1 MHAAANHVSLPAM
14 DARDTSDSFFQQLPL
29 LTRFEG
35 VAETA
40 SYTPLPDGWLLAVA
54 DIVGSTKAIA
64 EGRYKTVNMAG
75 ASVISALLNGMDM
88 KDYPFVFGG
97 DGAVVALPGGL
108 AEKAAE
114 ILAAVRD
121 WVLAELHLQL
131 RVALVPVADIRT
143 AGLDV
148 RVARFGVSEHVSYAM
163 FSGGGASW
171 AEQQMKAGRYTIA
184 RPSQALPDL
193 TGLSCRWD
201 PIAAHNGEVVSIITK
216 PASEATMPEFR
227 ALVAAIIA
235 VTAEQNRGGHPVPAE
250 GPGLSFSMD
259 SIQAEVLA
267 VPPAR
272 RFRARL
278 SALLQVILTLVLHK
292 TNLSLGRFNARDY
305 AREVAD
311 NSDFRKF
318 DDGLKMTVDVDDA
331 HRRRLEALLAV
342 AEAKGVCHYG
352 MHRQD
357 SALMTCFVLTP
368 MSKDHVHFIDGGNGG
383 YALAARD
390 LAMKLDAGQTA
401 RAG

>member
-1 MHAAANHVSLPAM
+1 MDTRNAAG
-14 DARDTSDSFFQQLPL
+14 SFFQQLPL

-40 SYTPLPDGWLLAVA
+40 SYTPLPEGWVLAVA

-97 DGAVVALPGGL
+97 DGAIVALPGAL
-108 AEKAAE
+108 EEQATQ

-121 WVLAELHLQL
+121 WVSAELQLEL
-131 RVALVPVADIRT
+131 RVALVPLIDIRE

-148 RVARFGVSEHVSYAM
+148 RVARFGASDHVSYAM
-163 FSGGGASW
+163 FSGGGVSW
-171 AEQQMKAGRYTIA
+171 AEEQMKSGRYRIDRKADTH
-184 RPSQALPDL
+184 PDL

-201 PIAAHNGEVVSIITK
+201 PIAAQNGDVVSIIAK
-216 PASEATMPEFR
+216 PVSEATMPEFR

-235 VTAEQNRGGHPVPAE
+235 VTAEQNRDGHPVPVE
-250 GPGLSFSMD
+250 GPPLRFRAGNID
-259 SIQAEVLA
+259 AETA
-267 VPPAR
+267 AAPPGQR
-272 RFRARL
+272 LRARL
-278 SALLQVILTLVLHK
+278 SGLTQALLAVLLYK
-292 TNLSLGRFNARDY
+292 FNLSMGRFNARDY
-305 AREVAD
+305 AREVAE

-331 HRRRLEALLAV
+331 HRRRLEVLLAD
-342 AEAKGVCHYG
+342 AEAKGICHYG

-390 LAMKLDAGQTA
+390 LAMKLDAEQTA
-401 RAG
+401 RTR

>member
-1 MHAAANHVSLPAM
+1 MN
-14 DARDTSDSFFQQLPL
+14 ARDTTDSFFLQLPL

-40 SYTPLPDGWLLAVA
+40 SYTPVPEGWVLAVA
-54 DIVGSTKAIA
+54 DIIGSTKAIA

-97 DGAVVALPGGL
+97 DGAVVALPGSL
-108 AEKAAE
+108 TAKAAN

-121 WVLAELHLQL
+121 WVREEFKLHL
-131 RVALVPVADIRT
+131 RVALVPVADIRA
-143 AGLDV
+143 AGFDV
-148 RVARFGVSEHVSYAM
+148 RVARFGASDHVSYAM

-171 AEQQMKAGRYTIA
+171 AEEQMKAGHYTIE
-184 RPSQALPDL
+184 RPSDALPDL

-201 PIAAHNGEVVSIITK
+201 PISARNGEVVSIIAK

-235 VTAEQNRGGHPVPAE
+235 ITAEQNRDGHPVPAE
-250 GPGLSFSMD
+250 GPPLHFTPSNID
-259 SIQAEVLA
+259 AEVAAAPPGQRFRQRISGLAQAFLA
-267 VPPAR
+267 V
-272 RFRARL
+272 
-278 SALLQVILTLVLHK
+278 LLYK
-292 TNLSLGRFNARDY
+292 FGLSLGRFNARDY
-305 AREVAD
+305 AREVAE

-331 HRRRLEALLAV
+331 HRQRLEALLAD
-342 AEAKGVCHYG
+342 AEAKGICHYG
-352 MHRQD
+352 LHRQD

-390 LAMKLDAGQTA
+390 LATKLDAAQA
-401 RAG
+401 SPAV